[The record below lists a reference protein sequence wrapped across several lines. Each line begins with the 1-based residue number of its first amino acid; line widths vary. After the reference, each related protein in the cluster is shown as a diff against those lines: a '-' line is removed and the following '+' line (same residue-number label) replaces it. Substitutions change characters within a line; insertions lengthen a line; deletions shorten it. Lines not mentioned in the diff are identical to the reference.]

1 MENTIG
7 YVISRIRRSIK
18 SVNADAFLTD
28 RYLYS
33 LVSKHGAW
41 LLKRE
46 DSLNRL
52 MRFISIFQSL
62 NIVDLIEVD
71 KIEAQCVGIKSNCII
86 MRTAER
92 LPNIH
97 QGYWGPL
104 IRTVSSLDGSEEVQ
118 PTTSTQFTKIA
129 NSKNFKYN
137 KSKYYWILDGYMYF
151 PNLDWDN
158 VKIEGVFDDDI
169 SDYNCTECD
178 KDCLTRQQQPSN
190 IPDYLYGELENFV
203 LKELGFSFQL
213 PSDPIPDKLN
223 PIR

>member
-7 YVISRIRRSIK
+7 YILSRIRKTIK
-18 SVNADAFLTD
+18 AVNADAFITD

-33 LVSKHGAW
+33 IVLKHGSW

-52 MRFISIFQSL
+52 MRYRSIFQSL

-71 KIEAQCVGIKSNCII
+71 KIDAECAGIKSNCII
-86 MRTAER
+86 MRTERR
-92 LPNIH
+92 LPKIH

-104 IRTVSSLDGSEEVQ
+104 IRTVSSLDGSQEVE

-151 PNLDWDN
+151 PNLDWDT
-158 VKIEGVFDDDI
+158 VKIEGVFNDDI
-169 SDYNCTECD
+169 SSYNCTDCED
-178 KDCLTRQQQPSN
+178 DCLPRQDQPLN
-190 IPDYLYGELENFV
+190 IPDYLLGELESQV
-203 LKELGFSFQL
+203 LKELGFTVQL
-213 PSDPIPDKLN
+213 PTDPIPDKVNQL
-223 PIR
+223 R